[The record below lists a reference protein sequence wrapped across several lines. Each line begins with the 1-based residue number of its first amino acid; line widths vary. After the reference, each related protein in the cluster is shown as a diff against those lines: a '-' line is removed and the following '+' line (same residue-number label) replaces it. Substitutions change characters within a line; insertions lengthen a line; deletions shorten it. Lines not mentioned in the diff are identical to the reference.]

1 MTAVKTIPFD
11 PTLFVNREREKTL
24 FFDTVRAGTKRAY
37 LEFTGVAGQGKSE
50 LLKWIYHNAEEEGYL
65 SAYIDFE
72 YPQYHRPE
80 IYPILETIV
89 EHLSSKFKNKAFQE
103 FQAQLPIYQDQ
114 LRTFYRDTLENPKTA
129 DRRRLQDIENQLIAT
144 FNRELYKSLEVYKIV
159 LCLDSTEKAYPIA
172 LRSFED
178 QILAQHTHNPYFFL
192 VTAGQEKLIWKSTE
206 IRTLIKRYELPVLD
220 YQGVQ
225 EQITRLAQKKGFPF
239 QDAEQISDK
248 ILQLTL
254 GHPFSNYKL
263 VDFWTDGFDRSL
275 DKEVVA
281 HRFGKG
287 IRNLVSSI
295 IEDRI
300 LENLEHGSKYPPARE
315 ILWYLAPLRRIE
327 FGTLWYMLS
336 TFLGKWFKDQPF
348 EFFEQLMDK
357 FQKKRIFRPWQ
368 LGIGYDLEP
377 IVRNILLWD
386 MRVNAKR
393 EDYIFI
399 EQTLADQYDQWVQQS
414 RDATQIKNIVEQF
427 YHSASYLHETNPGKM
442 NLLLQ
447 EKLENYLQRYFTKDF
462 LSGDVALREQCERLS
477 NELKRDRE
485 LAELVDISS
494 LQRIIKHSID

>member
-24 FFDTVRAGTKRAY
+24 FFDTVRARTKRAY

-50 LLKWIYHNAEEEGYL
+50 LLKWIYHNAEGEGYL

-80 IYPILETIV
+80 IYPILQTIV
-89 EHLSSKFKNKAFQE
+89 EQLSSKFEDNAFQE
-103 FQAQLPIYQDQ
+103 FQAQLPDYLEQ
-114 LRTFYRDTLENPKTA
+114 LRTFYRDTLENPETA
-129 DRRRLQDIENQLIAT
+129 NHRLLQNTESQLIT
-144 FNRELYKSLEVYKIV
+144 IFNNELRKSLKSHKIV
-159 LCLDSTEKAYPIA
+159 LCLDSTEKAYLIA
-172 LRSFED
+172 LRSFEE
-178 QILAQHTHNPYFFL
+178 QILKQHTHNSQFFL
-192 VTAGQEKLIWKSTE
+192 VTAGQEKLAWKTKE
-206 IRTLIKRYELPVLD
+206 IKNLVKRHELPVLD
-220 YQGVQ
+220 SQGVH
-225 EQITRLAQKKGFPF
+225 EQITRLAQKKGFDL

-263 VDFWTDGFDRSL
+263 VDFWTNGFGRAL
-275 DKEVVA
+275 DKDVVDD
-281 HRFGKG
+281 RFGNG
-287 IRNLVSSI
+287 IQNLISSI

-300 LENLEHGSKYPPARE
+300 LENLELGSEYPPARE

-348 EFFEQLMDK
+348 EFFERLMEK
-357 FQKKRIFRPWQ
+357 FQKKRIFKPWQ

-377 IVRNILLWD
+377 VVRNILRWD

-393 EDYIFI
+393 EEYISI
-399 EQTLADQYDQWVQQS
+399 EQTLAEQYDQWVQQS
-414 RDATQIKNIVEQF
+414 RDATQIKNIVEQL
-427 YHSASYLHETNPGKM
+427 YHSASYLHETTPENV

-447 EKLENYLQRYFTKDF
+447 EKLEDYLQRYFTKDF
-462 LSGDVALREQCERLS
+462 VGGEVALREQRERLY
-477 NELKRDRE
+477 NELERDRE
-485 LAELVDISS
+485 LAELVDIPS
-494 LQRIIKHSID
+494 LQRTIINSID